1 MAISRPIVGVDLGGT
16 NMQIG
21 VVAPD
26 GRIIGRSKK
35 KTRAEEGSTA
45 VIGRITAGI
54 EEAVAE
60 AKLTMRAVAG
70 IGIGTPGA
78 VDAGTG
84 VVREAPNLRWRDVP
98 LAKLVT
104 RRLGRECFLDND
116 VRSAAWGEHAF
127 GAGKG
132 ASDMLAVW
140 IGTGIGGGLIL
151 HNRLYHGVTNTA
163 GEIGHVTLLPG
174 SPPGSR
180 SLENNCS
187 RTAIADRLVR
197 LIKTNHASMIPEL
210 TGNDLTE
217 VKARVIAQA
226 YVKGDKLTR
235 QVVDNAA
242 WMLGVGIASA
252 VTLLGLQRVVIGGGL
267 TEAMGE
273 TLVALVR
280 ESVRTH
286 AFPEIVKRVEV
297 LGTKLQAD
305 AGVVGAAM
313 LAGERLGRGR
323 AASKPKARSM
333 TKAAGSA
340 KKSPRS

>member
-1 MAISRPIVGVDLGGT
+1 
-16 NMQIG
+16 MQIG
-21 VVAPD
+21 VVGAD
-26 GRIIGRSKK
+26 GKVLGRSKK
-35 KTRAEEGSTA
+35 KTRADEGAAA

-54 EEAVAE
+54 EEAVAD
-60 AKLTMRAVAG
+60 ARLTIRSVAAV
-70 IGIGTPGA
+70 GIGTPGA

-98 LAKLVT
+98 LAKIVT
-104 RRLGRECFLDND
+104 RKLGRPCFLDND
-116 VRSAAWGEHAF
+116 VRSAAWGEHAH
-127 GAGKG
+127 GAGRG

-140 IGTGIGGGLIL
+140 IGTGIGGGIIL

-197 LIKTNHASMIPEL
+197 LIRANHPSMITEL
-210 TGNDLTE
+210 AENDLSE
-217 VKARVIAQA
+217 VKARIIAQA
-226 YVKGDKLTR
+226 YARGDKLTR

-252 VTLLGLQRVVIGGGL
+252 VTLLGLQRVVLGGGL

-286 AFPEIVKRVEV
+286 AFPEVVKRVEV
-297 LGTKLQAD
+297 VGTKLMAD
-305 AGVVGAAM
+305 AGLVGAAM
-313 LAGERLGRGR
+313 LAAERLGRRPGAPRGKPAAPGAR
-323 AASKPKARSM
+323 AAATRARRSPAKP
-333 TKAAGSA
+333 
-340 KKSPRS
+340 